1 MIVIKIMKKLENED
15 NFKSNCFC
23 NEINSSFILTG
34 YDIFRIA
41 QFLNQDVISLF
52 DNKSFFKSKDSLGLP
67 IITLAQTENK
77 KCIYSENN
85 KCDIYPNRPL
95 NCLKKDDKDY
105 KKQILD
111 TKSEYKLINE
121 NWDLLILYLTKYI
134 NKFCKQNKISDVDD
148 ILTFIEVELY
158 LNYDISKPYLE
169 QFKKNIEVMGLVLDG
184 FNFVFKE

>member
-77 KCIYSENN
+77 KC
-85 KCDIYPNRPL
+85 DIYPNRPL

-121 NWDLLILYLTKYI
+121 NWDLLMLYLTKYI
-134 NKFCKQNKISDVDD
+134 SRFCKPSKINNIDD
-148 ILTFIEVELY
+148 ILAFIEVELY

-169 QFKKNIEVMGLVLDG
+169 QFKKNIEVMELVLDG